1 MPTKLALIPWSLGVD
16 PSSAVLQKRKKELGS
31 EASTLAVKFSHP
43 LVRDKRSG

>member
-16 PSSAVLQKRKKELGS
+16 PSAVLQKRKKELGS